1 MIYLDLETD
10 NPVAGAEPDPVT
22 DRIISIGIYESIS
35 RQRFIDPDFTRL
47 TRTEIHGITP
57 EMLADAPTFRVVARS
72 LHGSLA
78 KHTQIVTYNGLRYD
92 IPLLYEEFNRAGIE
106 WDTEAHEFIDLAA
119 CWVKMEPRKLT
130 DAVRRFAGYEHVDA
144 HSALA
149 DARVLVD
156 VMEGMRKSWGAYRP
170 EQADEDPL
178 AIDPLIS
185 ASFRTVMCGGKE
197 LPLADLNGTTAR
209 DENGRLVFATKR
221 NRGVAVLDDPGY
233 AHWLLR
239 QSFVGAHAR
248 RVIEEEL
255 ERLELFQ
262 QDTGK

>member
-22 DRIISIGIYESIS
+22 DRIISIGIYESPVMH
-35 RQRFIDPDFTRL
+35 RYRLIDPGHDPLMRSD
-47 TRTEIHGITP
+47 IHGI
-57 EMLADAPTFRVVARS
+57 ESADLSAAPHFRDIARS
-72 LHGSLA
+72 LHGALV
-78 KHTQIVTYNGLRYD
+78 KHKQIVTYNGNRYD
-92 IPLLYEEFNRAGIE
+92 IPLLYEEFNRAGIGIE
-106 WDTEAHEFIDLAA
+106 WDTSAHELIDLAA
-119 CWVKMEPRKLT
+119 AWTKMEPRKLT

-221 NRGVAVLDDPGY
+221 NRGVAVADDPGY
-233 AHWLLR
+233 ASWLLR
-239 QSFVGAHAR
+239 QSFLGAHAR
-248 RVIEEEL
+248 RVIEEERF
-255 ERLELFQ
+255 E
-262 QDTGK
+262 QDSRK